1 MIADEKNLALAFAAL
16 TIIAFVAAIVGGT
29 MFSGRKQL
37 GWERAQS
44 RSWLVWE
51 RSLWIFGYLLLVM
64 ASVLFAE
71 LLQLRG
77 ERVFSL
83 MGMTGFA
90 FGILLLIVVEG
101 MALDGQIWSSYL
113 VRLAVIL
120 LLLSQAL
127 IGVSMLQVNLFATWL
142 SWLTILWNL
151 LFFLLVFRAKDP
163 YFPAMY
169 FFMPLVAGIALL
181 MTP

>member
-1 MIADEKNLALAFAAL
+1 MTGEEAKLAQAFAVL
-16 TIIAFVAAIVGGT
+16 TIIAFVVALVGGT

-37 GWERAQS
+37 SWERAQS

-51 RSLWIFGYLLLVM
+51 RSLWIFGYMLLVIGL
-64 ASVLFAE
+64 VLLTE
-71 LLQLRG
+71 LLQMRG
-77 ERVFSL
+77 ERIFSL

-101 MALDGQIWSSYL
+101 LSIDGQSWSNYL

-120 LLLSQAL
+120 LLYSQAS
-127 IGVSMLQVNLFATWL
+127 IGVSMLQVDLFAAWL
-142 SWLTILWNL
+142 GWLTIGVNL

-169 FFMPLVAGIALL
+169 FLMPLVTGIALL
-181 MTP
+181 MTA